1 MFRIIKDIIRL
12 IKDAIFF
19 ILKIG
24 VKLLI
29 IAAIIAGIV
38 FVVKIILHI

>member
-38 FVVKIILHI
+38 FVVKSILHI